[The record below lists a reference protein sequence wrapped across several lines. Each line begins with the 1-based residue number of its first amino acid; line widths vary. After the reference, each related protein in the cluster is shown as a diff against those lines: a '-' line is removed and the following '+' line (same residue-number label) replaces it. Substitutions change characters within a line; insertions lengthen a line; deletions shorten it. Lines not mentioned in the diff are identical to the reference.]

1 MASKE
6 LIAAST
12 VPVILSIL
20 ARGES
25 YGYKLIKEVSE
36 KSNGQ
41 LEWSEAMLYPVLQRM
56 EANKLIQSRWVEGES
71 GKKRKYYKITRKGI
85 TVLEDKK
92 AEWLGLHAFMTQMW
106 KPT

>member
-6 LIAAST
+6 LVAAST

-25 YGYKLIKEVSE
+25 YGYKLIKEVAE
-36 KSNGQ
+36 KSSGQ

-56 EANKLIQSRWVEGES
+56 EKNKLIQSRWVEGES
-71 GKKRKYYKITRKGI
+71 GKKRKYYKITGEGHA
-85 TVLEDKK
+85 VLEDKK
-92 AEWLGLHAFMTQMW
+92 AEWLELHAFLIKMW
-106 KPT
+106 KPA

>member
-12 VPVILSIL
+12 LPLILSIL
-20 ARGES
+20 AKGES

-36 KSNGQ
+36 KSNGT

-56 EANKLIQSRWVEGES
+56 EKNKFIQSRWVEGEN
-71 GKKRKYYKITRKGI
+71 GKKRKYYKITSSGYA
-85 TVLEDKK
+85 VLEDKK
-92 AEWLGLHAFMTQMW
+92 AEWLELHAFLSKMW
-106 KPT
+106 QPV

>member
-1 MASKE
+1 MPSKE

-25 YGYKLIKEVSE
+25 YGYKLIKEVANQSG
-36 KSNGQ
+36 GQ

-56 EANKLIQSRWVEGES
+56 EKNRLVESRWVEGEN
-71 GKKRKYYKITRKGI
+71 GKKRKYYRITKAGHE
-85 TVLEDKK
+85 VLEDKK
-92 AEWLGLHAFMTQMW
+92 SEWLQLHAFLAHLWNTA
-106 KPT
+106 